1 MFNINKKQL
10 TSLTGLTALFG
21 LFVILAYAAVFFPT
35 ATQPIGY
42 IGQPTLSNYNVT
54 SGQEKIYRGM
64 YNNYDWSGQ
73 FSCYPVAANGY
84 VNLAAPCFTAGAGSP
99 LDVQAAANTRLIGTL
114 SDAATP
120 AGVEFITTGLTTTQ
134 QCALDPAS
142 TQPCSTPNANST
154 ANIDWIRGK
163 SLSPAGLRART
174 TVLGDIIHSRPY
186 YWSDAANN
194 NANPT
199 VFVGANDGMLHA
211 FNAATGTE
219 RWAYVPSMLI
229 SATKMGA
236 LPSAA
241 YTHDYFVDGSMA
253 IANVPSTATTP
264 VLVGA
269 LGAGGKGL
277 YALSLTTLTAA
288 NGTAAGGKA
297 LWEITNNGIKCGPAS
312 TGCVVGT
319 NKYANLGYTYSN
331 PVIVP
336 TQDGSTSVIVGNGYN
351 NTGNGH
357 ASLYVINAA
366 TGALIREIDTG
377 IGSTTSPNGLSSVTV
392 IDSNGD
398 GKGDRAYAGD
408 INGNLWVFDLSNTN
422 SSNWQVAIMSG
433 TTPQAL
439 FTDPSAAAI
448 TIAPAISVHPLG
460 GYMVNFAT
468 GRILSQAGAGVIS
481 PSTTAATDDTID
493 QTTNYSAYGLWDNPA
508 THTTIPFSSLLA
520 QAITGNTYTPP
531 TGSPSSTP
539 ISVINM
545 TTDNQPS
552 WATNRGWT
560 VPLKLQGGE
569 RVTGDNAFVD
579 NGKFVFNVTNPAV
592 AYTPPGASTSAFGVN
607 YQVEL
612 DYLYGGAGAGPFLD
626 LNQDGLINSSD
637 LLTGTTTTPA
647 TLIPVGYIT
656 SNGVQSQPILIQLA
670 STRISLYNQNYNPS
684 STGNAGTGVNGGHF
698 DVDILYNPN
707 GLSTPVTCTG
717 GTLSADGSACA
728 GTCTGGTIAANGT
741 SCAVIGT
748 YAPASTCSNSGVV
761 NSANNGCLTPVYHAA
776 VTCSRNSNNC
786 TASASYCDYGVV
798 NSNNNGGTCKTPKF
812 TQGGSSAQCTGGTLN
827 TAGTNCTA
835 PGIYAAGSGT
845 YTAGMTV
852 NANFGTQGS
861 HKHEYDKLYDTNG
874 LNFLNPNLSIEAL
887 TKGVPNSSTPY
898 KVLVMNQA
906 WNRAMN
912 LRIGM
917 WVINGV
923 KTTTINT
930 SQYQTMRS
938 DDVLINNYISANC
951 MGANSSNLGIGCLD
965 VANLPTYTGNTSSV
979 SAFTK
984 NTAATGIVGKITV
997 TQVTTAGSIRCGGMK
1012 ANGTAYLAG
1021 SGVSCDSTGSTT
1033 DLRENVGG
1041 LELSMP
1047 YNGFDIKD
1055 WWKTGTSQTGVN
1067 PTHPNCPDTT
1077 NKDGTLPANQTGAQK
1092 QYTGPSGERHDGT
1105 LTVQIIRADTP
1116 NSDVQMN
1123 VPGHPEYGFRVLD
1136 SKIMTDVYAE
1146 YILYWHHPMAVC
1158 MGDSTSTWT
1167 DTNNSGDPWWPSQ
1180 DTNTAATVSN
1190 PTSMG
1195 ILTCSGNGGGGGN
1208 GGNQNAWKT
1217 TAFTAANTNPY
1228 SSPAGSSS
1236 NGPAGWTITPPPD
1249 SATTLPP
1256 CPTYTSTAD
1265 DPRTASFIN
1274 PSAGSNGSST
1284 LPAPST
1290 AITSISSGMGGNT
1303 SGGGGGTTGG
1313 TGGTTGGTTGSTTAS
1328 SVPPTNTSQQKG
1340 SPPVSGRINWRE
1352 LIGL

>member
-1 MFNINKKQL
+1 MFKPTKKQI
-10 TSLTGLTALFG
+10 SSFIGLTALLGIFA
-21 LFVILAYAAVFFPT
+21 ILAYAAVFFS
-35 ATQPIGY
+35 ASTQPIGY

-99 LDVQAAANTRLIGTL
+99 LDVQAAANIRLIGTL
-114 SDAATP
+114 SDATTP
-120 AGVEFITTGLTTTQ
+120 AGVEFSTAGLTTAQ
-134 QCALDPAS
+134 QTALGG
-142 TQPCSTPNANST
+142 T
-154 ANIDWIRGK
+154 ANINWIRGT
-163 SLSPAGLRART
+163 SLSPTGLRART

-186 YWSDAANN
+186 YWADAANTTP
-194 NANPT
+194 NPT

-211 FNAATGTE
+211 FDAATGNE

-229 SATKMGA
+229 TASKMGQ
-236 LPSAA
+236 LPLTN
-241 YTHDYFVDGSMA
+241 YVHDYFVDGSMA
-253 IANVPSTATTP
+253 IGSVLLPGTTTSVP

-269 LGAGGKGL
+269 LGAGGNGL
-277 YALSLTTLTAA
+277 YALSLESLTAA
-288 NGTAAGGKA
+288 TGTIAGEKA
-297 LWEITNNGIKCGPAS
+297 LWEITSTGLKCGKAS
-312 TGCVVGT
+312 QNCIATTTG
-319 NKYANLGYTYSN
+319 YANLGDTYSN

-336 TQDGSTSVIVGNGYN
+336 TQDGKTSVIVGNGYN
-351 NTGNGH
+351 NKGNGH
-357 ASLYVINAA
+357 ATLYVIDAA
-366 TGALIREIDTG
+366 TGALTREIDTQSG
-377 IGSTTSPNGLSSVTV
+377 TSTSPNGLSSVTV

-398 GKGDRAYAGD
+398 GKVDRAYAGD
-408 INGNLWVFDLSNTN
+408 IDGNMWVFDLNSTNPGSSGCTTTSNCWKV
-422 SSNWQVAIMSG
+422 SNISA
-433 TTPQAL
+433 TTPGTPLPL

-448 TIAPAISVHPLG
+448 TIAPAVSVHPLG

-468 GRILSQAGAGVIS
+468 GRILSQTGTI
-481 PSTTAATDDTID
+481 DDTKD
-493 QTTNYSAYGLWDNPA
+493 RGTPYAAYGLWDNP
-508 THTTIPFSSLLA
+508 TVHTTIPTSSLLT
-520 QAITGNTYTPP
+520 QAILLSTYTPP
-531 TGSPSSTP
+531 LGSPSSSS
-539 ISVINM
+539 ISVITL
-545 TTDNQPS
+545 TTDNKPN
-552 WATNRGWT
+552 WNTNRGWK
-560 VPLKLQGGE
+560 VPLLINLGGQ
-569 RVTGDNAFVD
+569 RVTGDRAFLD
-579 NGKFVFNVTNPAV
+579 NGKFVFNVTNPTI
-592 AYTPPGASTSAFGVN
+592 AYTPPGASELAYGEN

-612 DYLYGGAGAGPFLD
+612 DYLSGGAGTGPFLD
-626 LNQDGLINSSD
+626 LNQDGQINSSD
-637 LLTGTTTTPA
+637 CLTGTPDCRSNA
-647 TLIPVGYIT
+647 TLTPVGYIT

-798 NSNNNGGTCKTPKF
+798 SNNTCKTPTF
-812 TQGGSSAQCTGGTLN
+812 TLGGSSAQCTGGTLN

-835 PGIYAAGSGT
+835 PGTYAAGSGT
-845 YTAGMTV
+845 YTAGTTV
-852 NANFGTQGS
+852 NANFGTQNS

-887 TKGVPNSSTPY
+887 TKGVTNSTTPY

-906 WNRAMN
+906 WNRSMN

-930 SQYQTMRS
+930 SQYQTMRPE
-938 DDVLINNYISANC
+938 DVLINNYISANC
-951 MGANSSNLGIGCLD
+951 TGANSSNLGIGCLD
-965 VANLPTYTGNTSSV
+965 VANLPTYTGNTSTV
-979 SAFTK
+979 SAFTT
-984 NTAATGIVGKITV
+984 NTATTGIVGKITV
-997 TQVTTAGSIRCGGMK
+997 TKVTTAGSIRCGGMK
-1012 ANGTAYLAG
+1012 ANGTAYLAA

-1033 DLRENVGG
+1033 DLRESVGG

-1047 YNGFDIKD
+1047 YNGFNIKD
-1055 WWKTGTSQTGVN
+1055 WWGTGTSQTGVN

-1077 NKDGTLPANQTGAQK
+1077 NSDGTLPANQTGAQK

-1167 DTNNSGDPWWPSQ
+1167 DTNNSSDPWWPTQ
-1180 DTNTAATVSN
+1180 DTGTAATVSN
-1190 PTSMG
+1190 PTTMG
-1195 ILTCSGNGGGGGN
+1195 ILTCSNNGGN
-1208 GGNQNAWKT
+1208 GGSQGAWKT
-1217 TAFTAANTNPY
+1217 TAWAAANTSPY
-1228 SSPAGSSS
+1228 SSPNGSST

-1249 SATTLPP
+1249 SAKTLPP
-1256 CPTYTSTAD
+1256 CPTYTSTKD

-1274 PSAGSNGSST
+1274 PTSGSNGSST
-1284 LPAPST
+1284 LPSPST

-1303 SGGGGGTTGG
+1303 SGGGGTTGG
-1313 TGGTTGGTTGSTTAS
+1313 TGGTTGGNTSTTTAS
-1328 SVPPTNTSQQKG
+1328 GVPPTNTSQQNG